1 MRVPKTNNFRLN
13 SFLRDIHFMCIRY
26 GVTTSLASVLI
37 CIYER
42 QRVFY
47 SFWMGDRSA
56 ADLYLF
62 CENGVKK
69 VTWNVNSTRFKWPF
83 LKDGLVV
90 LYTTLF
96 DSLLLAIPNAPGA
109 IETVSY
115 SCSREKTSK
124 FDINDMDIAMNGCD
138 LPVPNDG
145 L

>member
-1 MRVPKTNNFRLN
+1 MTL
-13 SFLRDIHFMCIRY
+13 
-26 GVTTSLASVLI
+26 
-37 CIYER
+37 
-42 QRVFY
+42 
-47 SFWMGDRSA
+47 
-56 ADLYLF
+56 
-62 CENGVKK
+62 
-69 VTWNVNSTRFKWPF
+69 

-90 LYTTLF
+90 YYILFSTSCYYT
-96 DSLLLAIPNAPGA
+96 IPNAPGA